1 MTENVTH
8 SMQMAQA
15 DRATIP
21 APATPAVQQQPLA
34 QAQGQTGEAG
44 NTVQPEGPAEPA
56 PAMQDGVVP
65 AAPPS
70 GPDVPAVQTGTEPVG
85 LFQSMVDGIQSFI
98 ELGGPVVGLLLLLSV
113 FALAIILL
121 KLWQFYVGA
130 GASRQAIS
138 QAISFWLAKDYE
150 KAIAAIRGMKGPVA
164 RVVGYA
170 MTNAAARRDEAHLR
184 EETEH
189 LAMSELSSLRSY
201 LRGLEAVVQVA
212 PLLGLFGTVLGMIEA
227 FRSLESA
234 GAQVNPAD
242 LAGGIWVALL
252 TTAVGLAIAMPVSLV
267 LYWFE
272 SRIARVRSSMELF
285 ITEVMTNPPA
295 RAVKPVEGP
304 RVRLATA
311 AEGKNAN

>member
-1 MTENVTH
+1 MT
-8 SMQMAQA
+8 QI
-15 DRATIP
+15 IP
-21 APATPAVQQQPLA
+21 REIQLA
-34 QAQGQTGEAG
+34 QAGQTAAPLPDVPGSAEGAAG
-44 NTVQPEGPAEPA
+44 TAA
-56 PAMQDGVVP
+56 GVVP
-65 AAPPS
+65 S
-70 GPDVPAVQTGTEPVG
+70 GMQQPGVEASTGQIEAGPVG
-85 LFQSMVDGIQSFI
+85 LFQSMADGIQSFVG
-98 ELGGPVVGLLLLLSV
+98 LGGPVVGLLLLLSV

-121 KLWQFYVGA
+121 KLWQFYAGA
-130 GASRQAIS
+130 GASRKTVSRAL
-138 QAISFWLAKDYE
+138 SFWLAKDYE
-150 KAIAAIRGMKGPVA
+150 KAVAAIRGMKGPVA

-189 LAMSELSSLRSY
+189 LAMSELSSLRSC

-252 TTAVGLAIAMPVSLV
+252 TTAVGLAVAMPVSLV

-272 SRIARVRSSMELF
+272 SRIARVKRSMELF

-295 RAVKPVEGP
+295 RSVKPVEGP